1 MDLAIQV
8 AVAAD
13 QEAHLRSLRD
23 WLLADDELAL
33 HHGVLARL
41 EPAAPPAGQM
51 GAVSEVL
58 TVSLSAGGAGAML
71 ARSLEVWLQ
80 TRTTDLKLK
89 ITGSAGVVELD
100 AKRVRDSPALIEQ
113 LRAIAEPPDRDAP

>member
-13 QEAHLRSLRD
+13 PEAQLRSLRD
-23 WLLADDELAL
+23 WLLADDELGLA
-33 HHGVLARL
+33 HGVRVRL
-41 EPAAPPAGQM
+41 EAPAPPPGRM
-51 GAVSEVL
+51 GAMSEVL
-58 TVSLSAGGAGAML
+58 TVSLGAGGAGAVL
-71 ARSLEVWLQ
+71 AHSVEVWLQ

-100 AKRVRDSPALIEQ
+100 AKRVRDSPALIGQ

>member
-8 AVAAD
+8 AAAD
-13 QEAHLRSLRD
+13 PERQLRSLRD
-23 WLLADDELAL
+23 WLLADDGLAL
-33 HHGVLARL
+33 NHGVRARL
-41 EPAAPPAGQM
+41 EPPSSRVGQM
-51 GAVSEVL
+51 GVVAEVL
-58 TVSLSAGGAGAML
+58 TVSLGAGGAGAML

-89 ITGSAGVVELD
+89 ITGSAGIVELD

-113 LRAIAEPPDRDAP
+113 LRAIAEPSDHDAP